1 MHNYIKGFAWLSA
14 LLFALCFQTA
24 AQQNFKIAKIEFE
37 GLNRLSIDEMITTT
51 ELKVGQQFELAALD
65 NAAQRLV
72 DSGFF
77 KNVAYRTKP
86 NRDQIT
92 ITFVVEEAKVATSRV
107 IFDNLFGSRTVIWLR
122 HKTRGTVF
130 LRNRSR

>member
-1 MHNYIKGFAWLSA
+1 MHNYIKGFAWLSTLLLA
-14 LLFALCFQTA
+14 LSFQTA

-37 GLNRLSIDEMITTT
+37 GLKNLSLDEIIATT
-51 ELKVGQQFELAALD
+51 ELKVGQPFELAALD

-86 NRDQIT
+86 NGDQIT
-92 ITFVVEEAKVATSRV
+92 ITFIVEEAKVATSRV
-107 IFDNLFGSRTVIWLR
+107 DFR
-122 HKTRGTVF
+122 
-130 LRNRSR
+130 